1 MILPDYQWHKY
12 LLLFRCLFCKYVGWR
27 GKPWGWEY
35 VPGWNKGL
43 ISTTSTFHWSI
54 QPRPLRLC
62 RLLLAL
68 FFKNS
73 VGGSVC
79 LAAVNPP
86 TCLLLPSEHP
96 TVSPPTPRVSHGG
109 HEPEPQS
116 VFIRCSTSSSREE
129 DKWSGTNIVRARAAI
144 LFNWVF
150 SRATNCTA
158 LRRREEPSTTADGLI
173 HEALRQK
180 LVLQN
185 FGGQGLFVGMGTKP
199 SNFHTTG

>member
-1 MILPDYQWHKY
+1 M
-12 LLLFRCLFCKYVGWR
+12 
-27 GKPWGWEY
+27 
-35 VPGWNKGL
+35 
-43 ISTTSTFHWSI
+43 
-54 QPRPLRLC
+54 
-62 RLLLAL
+62 
-68 FFKNS
+68 
-73 VGGSVC
+73 C
-79 LAAVNPP
+79 LAAVNAP

-109 HEPEPQS
+109 HEPQQPQS
-116 VFIRCSTSSSREE
+116 VFIRCTSSSSREE

-144 LFNWVF
+144 LFNCFF
-150 SRATNCTA
+150 SCATNCTS

>member
-1 MILPDYQWHKY
+1 M
-12 LLLFRCLFCKYVGWR
+12 
-27 GKPWGWEY
+27 
-35 VPGWNKGL
+35 PGSSK
-43 ISTTSTFHWSI
+43 SSH
-54 QPRPLRLC
+54 
-62 RLLLAL
+62 
-68 FFKNS
+68 
-73 VGGSVC
+73 
-79 LAAVNPP
+79 
-86 TCLLLPSEHP
+86 LPSAPIGASDRVPAP
-96 TVSPPTPRVSHGG
+96 TARVSHGG

-116 VFIRCSTSSSREE
+116 VFIRCTSSREE

-144 LFNWVF
+144 LFNCCFF
-150 SRATNCTA
+150 SRATNCTS